1 MDKIK
6 TFFSNRRGFFAS
18 KLNIALVVILLIIL
32 GGVGFAL
39 NKFLTVD
46 PSKLPTEEI
55 DLSFEP
61 EGPYAILEPRRDGNA
76 LNLNIF
82 RTSSYD
88 SIAYELEYQS
98 AGSTA
103 DEGIGTVDRGVQ
115 GTIEA
120 KDKKSEYRQE
130 ILFGT
135 CSKGD
140 TFSTLHCVFD
150 KNVENGSLVLRIKKP
165 YESGD
170 KTNIVYKMNTTWRLQ
185 KPDVALGVIS
195 SPDSHFT
202 YSSGTPSATL
212 TAPKAPAAKAK
223 DDTDVTNELSI
234 IGFAMVND
242 LTGAPKLPNGKK
254 ALGKVY
260 AMTLPTAKSFPAGEV
275 KIELIENA
283 PQGAQIARFNE
294 SANSWEVLETK
305 IEGSKLTAKAP
316 GAGIFAVLINSN

>member
-1 MDKIK
+1 LIDLPGMKQKLK
-6 TFFSNRRGFFAS
+6 TFFSN
-18 KLNIALVVILLIIL
+18 KINVVLVVVLVLIL
-32 GGVGFAL
+32 GGIGFAV
-39 NKFLTVD
+39 NKFLAVD

-76 LNLNIF
+76 VNLNIF
-82 RTSSYD
+82 RTASYD
-88 SIAYELEYQS
+88 AINYELQYQS

-103 DEGIGTVDRGVQ
+103 DEGVGLVDRGVQ

-165 YESGD
+165 YQKGD

-185 KPDVALGVIS
+185 KPDVALGVITS
-195 SPDSHFT
+195 ADNHFIYRT
-202 YSSGTPSATL
+202 ATPSA
-212 TAPKAPAAKAK
+212 KAANT
-223 DDTDVTNELSI
+223 DTSIEDELSLV
-234 IGFAMVND
+234 GFAMVND
-242 LTGAPKLPNGKK
+242 LTGAPKLPSGKK

-260 AMTLPTAKSFPAGEV
+260 AMTLPTAKVFPKGTLT
-275 KIELIENA
+275 IELIGNA
-283 PQGAQIARFNE
+283 PAGAQIGRYNE
-294 SANSWEVLETK
+294 SANSWDMMETK
-305 IEGSKLTAKAP
+305 IEGAKLTAEAA
-316 GAGIFAVLINSN
+316 GAGIFAVFVNP